1 MFHAGARNKTEDE
14 LMPLPSDPKAFIA
27 SCQIYPHAQLEQ
39 HRGRAFETVASERG
53 AFSLLFWKWTKK
65 RNLLLVLLK
74 AAVYTKKVTQLAES
88 IDVLFA

>member
-14 LMPLPSDPKAFIA
+14 LMPIPSVPKAFIA

-65 RNLLLVLLK
+65 
-74 AAVYTKKVTQLAES
+74 TKFVAGVVEGSS
-88 IDVLFA
+88 IYKKSDATS

>member
-14 LMPLPSDPKAFIA
+14 LMPIPSVPKAFIA

-65 RNLLLVLLK
+65 RNLLLV

-88 IDVLFA
+88 IDALFA